1 MLNCGVAYL
10 ILRYTIIPIILFGY
24 ETHFLILPPEKER
37 VNTNTQFVV
46 TVHG

>member
-10 ILRYTIIPIILFGY
+10 ISRYTIIPIILFGY
-24 ETHFLILPPEKER
+24 ETHSLILPSEKVR
-37 VNTNTQFVV
+37 VNMNTEFVV

>member
-10 ILRYTIIPIILFGY
+10 ISGHTIIPIILFGY
-24 ETHFLILPPEKER
+24 ETQSLILPPEKER
-37 VNTNTQFVV
+37 VNMNTEFVV